1 MVKLMR
7 VHRSVVRQAVY
18 TALKETESRST
29 DLLPLWKV
37 PLVRNFVPR
46 LQKAEAAVDL
56 IRKTTTEL
64 IDKCKAMV
72 DAEEQVRSLSYLAC
86 RAAMAPG
93 ALACSLVV
101 DRRGSHAARCDL

>member
-1 MVKLMR
+1 M
-7 VHRSVVRQAVY
+7 
-18 TALKETESRST
+18 KETESRST

-72 DAEEQVRSLSYLAC
+72 DAEEQVYFPSPPCQPGQPWHQGCLLASC
-86 RAAMAPG
+86 
-93 ALACSLVV
+93 LLEN
-101 DRRGSHAARCDL
+101 RRGAFAAHSSCVAFGFLLF

>member
-1 MVKLMR
+1 M
-7 VHRSVVRQAVY
+7 
-18 TALKETESRST
+18 KETESRST

-72 DAEEQVRSLSYLAC
+72 DAEEQVCTPPSCAC
-86 RAAMAPG
+86 RAAVTQGLPATILMAVEG
-93 ALACSLVV
+93 
-101 DRRGSHAARCDL
+101 